1 MEPVMLVMIPSS
13 LALFIAV
20 TLPVG
25 TGRVKRAG

>member
-1 MEPVMLVMIPSS
+1 VMLVMTPSF

-20 TLPVG
+20 ALPVG